1 MDGSADIELNN
12 NMWTHKGI
20 SFLFL
25 SKVTDLYDHK
35 NIDEK
40 SFKRRLFFSFLKYL
54 QMPSSTIV
62 IEKQKVQVGE

>member
-1 MDGSADIELNN
+1 MDGSAGIELNN

-20 SFLFL
+20 SFLYL
-25 SKVTDLYDHK
+25 SKVTVLYDHK

-40 SFKRRLFFSFLKYL
+40 SFKRRLFLKYL